1 MIRARFNHKQ
11 VKMTSIQCYSPTNDA
26 NPELKDIFHEAL
38 QGEVERTPAQDL
50 LTVMGYLN
58 AMVGSDNT
66 SNERV
71 TGKHGY
77 GRMNENGERLVN
89 FCGINNLAIRGSLF
103 PHKDIHKITWI
114 SPNGRDRSQIDHLMT
129 NGT

>member
-1 MIRARFNHKQ
+1 
-11 VKMTSIQCYSPTNDA
+11 MTSIQCCSPTNDA
-26 NPELKDIFHEAL
+26 NPERKDIFHEAL

-71 TGKHGY
+71 MGKHGY

-114 SPNGRDRSQIDHLMT
+114 SPNSRDRSQIDHLMT